1 MNKEKYLLMN
11 AQQLRKHLIADIME
25 DPVNCKDLVDALEA
39 SERYQTDY
47 EFRAFVETARVL
59 IFSMHGEFKEVI
71 SISTGLVERVQI
83 LGLWELV
90 SMNWNFLG
98 SAYFQIRVLERA
110 FECFHHVIRN
120 EDEHQMDLMRHIA
133 YNNIA
138 LIYFVLKDYE
148 KTFEYFY
155 LALNAL
161 EKQNKSQP
169 RYDAQMMINL
179 SYLILALYELGKI
192 QETKPILERLEKIN
206 EDQVSPEAL
215 FIYQSARMHILF
227 SEKEYEEAQAL
238 YQRTKSLFLDQNKY
252 AELSL
257 LSAYVHL
264 CREARLPYSFY
275 AQELTS
281 IDELEGS
288 GAADVYT
295 DLYRILRQYYKEI
308 GDRRK
313 LQESTPKYIK
323 LLEDNSESV
332 RKKQLDSLSIVHNLI
347 QNSEDLNRIE
357 SKNTELQLIAEEAI
371 RHKQALQETYHR
383 IEMINGLGRKI
394 TSSLDLQEVVDTIY
408 RDLSD
413 NIPFDVFILV
423 VAEPE
428 YHRLRS
434 VAFYI
439 DGGLQPEVCI
449 DIDNMNSILVQCYR
463 SRQPIISEHID
474 RDYRFKDGTP
484 LRFGDPSDDGAKAV
498 IYMPLQ
504 VGNETI
510 GAFSIQNKEEGVYTS
525 KHIEFL
531 EEFQPYLAIAL
542 NNAVRSWTLEH
553 EIERHQKTQDAL
565 KRANEKLSRLSSLDG
580 LTQISNRRDFEHRM
594 MELLRI
600 SQEKKLPIAVY
611 MIDID
616 NFKIYNDTYGHLEG
630 DEVLKKVAQIVRA
643 KLDQVGG
650 LSARFGGE
658 EFIGASIGLNAQ
670 ESAALAEEIRQV
682 IFDLAIENRLA
693 PSRQISVSI
702 GVAVSCGL
710 DLSQK
715 SILMRWADVSLYQA
729 KHSGKNKVV
738 LKEMTYNGESFEE
751 IERK

>member
-71 SISTGLVERVQI
+71 SISTELVERVQI

-161 EKQNKSQP
+161 EKQDKTHP
-169 RYDAQMMINL
+169 RYESQRMLNL
-179 SYLILALYELGKI
+179 SYLILALYEMGRSDEAGPLFD
-192 QETKPILERLEKIN
+192 RLKQID
-206 EDQVSPEAL
+206 EDRVSPEAL
-215 FIYQSARMHILF
+215 FIYRNAQMCIFF
-227 SEKEYEEAQAL
+227 SQKEYDKAKKL
-238 YQRTKSLFLDQNKY
+238 YQETKNLFLDKNKSVQLHFLNDY
-252 AELSL
+252 IK
-257 LSAYVHL
+257 L
-264 CREARLPYSFY
+264 CRAAELPYSWY
-275 AQELTS
+275 EVELTS
-281 IDELEGS
+281 VERMDAE
-288 GAADVYT
+288 ARTDVYAG
-295 DLYRILRQYYKEI
+295 LYRILRQYYKEI
-308 GDRRK
+308 GNREK
-313 LQESTPKYIK
+313 MQEATKKYIT
-323 LLEDNSESV
+323 LLEGNSEEL
-332 RKKQLDSLSIVHNLI
+332 RKKQLDSLSIVNNLI
-347 QNSEDLNRIE
+347 QASEDLDRIE

-371 RHKQALQETYHR
+371 RHKQALQDTYHR

-394 TSSLDLQEVVDTIY
+394 TSSLDLAEVVDTIY
-408 RDLSD
+408 KDLSE
-413 NIPFDVFILV
+413 NIPLHSFILV

-428 YHRLRS
+428 QHRLRS
-434 VAFYI
+434 LAFYI
-439 DGGLQPEVCI
+439 DGELMPEVCI

-463 SRQPIISEHID
+463 SKRPIFSEHVD
-474 RDYRFKDGTP
+474 LDQRFNT
-484 LRFGDPSDDGAKAV
+484 LDPIRVGAPSGIESKSV

-510 GAFSIQNKEEGVYTS
+510 GAFSIQNQEEGVYTS

-531 EEFQPYLAIAL
+531 EEIQPYLSIAL

-553 EIERHQKTQDAL
+553 EIELHQKTQEAL

-658 EFIGASIGLNAQ
+658 EFIGASIGSDAEQ
-670 ESAALAEEIRQV
+670 SIALAEEIRRE

-702 GVAVSCGL
+702 GVAVSYGL

-715 SILMRWADVSLYQA
+715 SILVRWADVSLYQA